1 MIEQK
6 VGWCENGGGAGNFE
20 KRVNFGVLF
29 ESESAESTKSVV
41 LMCVSGKHRRG
52 ARDAR
57 CRDATNRTVSG
68 SLLLSVNNSSRSQ
81 DRLTAQAF
89 PHMPRT
95 ELSIDGTSFGCVCL
109 CLGPCL
115 RKKAD
120 VAAVFPAQRNWNQ
133 GPISNT

>member
-52 ARDAR
+52 L
-57 CRDATNRTVSG
+57 ATYV
-68 SLLLSVNNSSRSQ
+68 
-81 DRLTAQAF
+81 AE
-89 PHMPRT
+89 MPP
-95 ELSIDGTSFGCVCL
+95 I
-109 CLGPCL
+109 GPCL
-115 RKKAD
+115 GLCCCPSIILLVPKI
-120 VAAVFPAQRNWNQ
+120 
-133 GPISNT
+133 G